1 VKRVVVTGIGI
12 ISPLGNDIASV
23 EAGLRSGRSGI
34 VSMKEWAS
42 VAGLRSLVAGVAAPF
57 DEKRIPRRSRRT
69 MGRVAIMA
77 ALAAEDAAADAGF
90 NAEFLESGDVGL
102 AISSTTGSPQQM
114 EEFYTE
120 FAVKGIEEQKGTTFM
135 KVMGHT
141 AAANAALHL
150 KVAGRLISP
159 TGACS
164 SSTQSIGLGY
174 EAIKFGLQSAM
185 ICGGAEELHPTTAGT
200 FDIVHAASTTFNDS
214 PTQTPRPFDA
224 DRDGLVVGEG
234 AAIVVLEERGRA
246 LARGATVY
254 GEILSFATCGSGFHI
269 SAPSS
274 EDMLRCMRGALTG
287 AGLQAEDIDYINAH
301 ASGTELGDS
310 VEAAGT
316 RELFAATVP
325 VSGTKGYTGHTLGA
339 CGAMETIFCL
349 LMMGSGFIAPTLNL
363 ENISE
368 DCQGLLHVQAEIK
381 TPLHR
386 VLNNSFAFGG
396 INASLVLGAVE

>member
-1 VKRVVVTGIGI
+1 MKRVVITGTGI

-23 EAGLRSGRSGI
+23 EDGLRSGRSGI
-34 VSMKEWAS
+34 VAMKDWAS
-42 VAGLRSLVAGVAAPF
+42 VAGLRSLVAGLAADF
-57 DEKRIPRRSRRT
+57 DQKRIPRRARRT

-77 ALAAEDAAADAGF
+77 ALAAEDAVADAGLSS
-90 NAEFLESGDVGL
+90 EFLESGDVGL

-120 FAVKGIEEQKGTTFM
+120 FASKGVEEQKGTTFM

-164 SSTQSIGLGY
+164 SSTQSIGLGF
-174 EAIKFGLQSAM
+174 EAIKFGLQQAM

-200 FDIVHAASTTFNDS
+200 FDIVHAASTTFNDR
-214 PTQTPRPFDA
+214 PTHTPRPFDA

-234 AAIVVLEERGRA
+234 AAVIVLEERERA

-254 GEILSFATCGSGFHI
+254 GEILSFATCGSGLHI

-274 EDMLRCMRGALTG
+274 EDMLRCMRGALAG
-287 AGLQAEDIDYINAH
+287 AELRPEDIDYVNAH
-301 ASGTELGDS
+301 ASGTKLGDS
-310 VEAAGT
+310 VEAAST
-316 RELFAATVP
+316 RELFGATVP
-325 VSGTKGYTGHTLGA
+325 VSGTKGYIGHTLGA

-349 LMMGSGFIAPTLNL
+349 LMMRSGFIAPTLNL
-363 ENISE
+363 ENVSE
-368 DCQGLLHVQAEIK
+368 DCRGLLHVQQEIK
-381 TPLHR
+381 TQLSR

-396 INASLVLGAVE
+396 INASLVLGSVE